1 MASGLRCPACGHKHR
16 VSTLP
21 DAEAFQCEECG
32 QMLKIPT
39 ALRPQIAASA
49 GAGAGS
55 GQAAA
60 KPDATVRVA
69 EIPRES
75 AVPAAATPQQTSVL
89 PVSKTPAPV
98 QSAPPPPGTG
108 GKNLSLPVRVMAW
121 IIGMVV
127 GGIFVLAV
135 ARKSRFLSGQ
145 RVIDIVTGSGWARYG
160 RLAVVALV
168 WGLVSAVLVHLLV
181 EGGRAIAARRRLQ
194 HAKSKPGKNAPP
206 SRGDG
211 STDSA
216 DAPVERR
223 ARLREAA
230 RQREGREPTRRGGS

>member
-1 MASGLRCPACGHKHR
+1 MASGLQCPACGHKHR

-21 DAEAFQCEECG
+21 DVEAFRCEECG

-49 GAGAGS
+49 GAGS
-55 GQAAA
+55 GQSAA
-60 KPDATVRVA
+60 KPDATVRVP
-69 EIPRES
+69 EVPRES
-75 AVPAAATPQQTSVL
+75 AVRAAAPSPQQTSVL
-89 PVSKTPAPV
+89 PVSKAPAPA
-98 QSAPPPPGTG
+98 QSAPPPSTG
-108 GKNLSLPVRVMAW
+108 GKILSLPVRLTAW

-145 RVIDIVTGSGWARYG
+145 RVIDIVTGNGWARYG
-160 RLAVVALV
+160 RLAVVALA

-181 EGGRAIAARRRLQ
+181 EGGRAIATRRRLQ
-194 HAKSKPGKNAPP
+194 HTQSTSGRSAPP
-206 SRGDG
+206 SKGG
-211 STDSA
+211 ESTDLG
-216 DAPVERR
+216 DASVSERR

-230 RQREGREPTRRGGS
+230 GQREGREPTRRGGS

>member
-1 MASGLRCPACGHKHR
+1 MASGLQCPACGHKHR

-21 DAEAFQCEECG
+21 EAEAFRCEECG

-49 GAGAGS
+49 GAGS
-55 GQAAA
+55 GQSAAE
-60 KPDATVRVA
+60 PDATVRVP

-98 QSAPPPPGTG
+98 QSAPPPPTSG
-108 GKNLSLPVRVMAW
+108 GKIVSLPVRLMAW

-127 GGIFVLAV
+127 GGIFVVAV

-145 RVIDIVTGSGWARYG
+145 RVIDIVTGNGWARYG
-160 RLAVVALV
+160 RLAVVALA

-181 EGGRAIAARRRLQ
+181 EGGRAFAARRRLQ
-194 HAKSKPGKNAPP
+194 HAQSTSGRSAPP
-206 SRGDG
+206 SRGG
-211 STDSA
+211 ESTDLG
-216 DAPVERR
+216 DASVSERR